1 MDLTH
6 IPLIE
11 VAFRVKRVTMD
22 VLNITLAAI
31 IGIASGGGL
40 VLLLIRYLATLEK
53 KRAQSEAKEI
63 IEKAKDAAELIEM
76 DQKERL
82 IEIEEELWTKN
93 EPEQLQIE
101 DRIEELEEL
110 IKERQ
115 SHNDSSI
122 SELKKKAEP
131 KINYLKNREDNH
143 HKSVNRLK
151 DLKNHSHQESEKVV
165 QALSHKLKSSKET
178 AKKELVTQM
187 VNEFDLQTQKNAS
200 QLISEVTATAEQR
213 AKRILAIVID
223 RFARPFCAERG
234 LGIVELTDDHARKNI
249 LDKNGTILK
258 QVQEIGG
265 CDLIT
270 DENELSISI
279 AGFDPVRRELTR
291 RLLEKLIK
299 ERKHLTPELVRRKGE
314 DTKRELFKQIKYDG
328 DMLAKELGLQNL
340 NPEIRRMMGSLRY
353 RYSFTQNQYFHC
365 GEVGWLCGLL
375 ASELD
380 LPIKAARRAGML
392 HDIGKSMDHALDGGH
407 AVIGADF
414 IKERGESAEIVH
426 AVRAHH
432 FDEAPSTDLAYMVI
446 TADAISGA
454 RPGARRSTIESY
466 TQKVTELEGIA
477 RSFDGVNDCYVLSGG
492 REVRVIADGKAINDT
507 RALELSKNIA
517 QRIENEV
524 SYPGQIKVVV
534 VRSTQINET
543 TRAY

>member
-1 MDLTH
+1 MD
-6 IPLIE
+6 I
-11 VAFRVKRVTMD
+11 
-22 VLNITLAAI
+22 LNITLAI
-31 IGIASGGGL
+31 LIGIGIGGAFT
-40 VLLLIRYLATLEK
+40 LLFIRYLATLEK
-53 KRAQSEAKEI
+53 KRAQIEAKEI
-63 IEKAKDAAELIEM
+63 IEKAKDTAEFIEM

-93 EPEQLQIE
+93 EPEQLKIE
-101 DRIEELEEL
+101 DRLEELEDL

-115 SHNDSSI
+115 SHSDTSI
-122 SELKKKAEP
+122 NELKKKAEP
-131 KINYLKNREDNH
+131 KINYLKNREDAH
-143 HKSVNRLK
+143 HKAQSKLK
-151 DLKNHSHQESEKVV
+151 DLKNQSHQESEKVIST
-165 QALSHKLKSSKET
+165 LSQKLKSSKEVF
-178 AKKELVTQM
+178 KKELIAQL
-187 VNEFDLQTQKNAS
+187 VNEFELSAQKNSSHFIA
-200 QLISEVTATAEQR
+200 EVTSTAEQR

-234 LGIVELTDDHARKNI
+234 LGHVEIPDDHTKKNL
-249 LDKNGTILK
+249 LDKNGMVLK

-265 CDLIT
+265 CDLIL
-270 DENELSISI
+270 DETETSIAI

-291 RLLEKLIK
+291 RILEKLIK
-299 ERKHLTPELVRRKGE
+299 EKKYLNPDLIRRKGE
-314 DTKRELFKQIKYDG
+314 DAKRELIKQIKYDG

-375 ASELD
+375 ASELE
-380 LPIKAARRAGML
+380 LPIKIARRAGML

-432 FDEAPSTDLAYMVI
+432 FDEAPSTDLAFLVI
-446 TADAISGA
+446 AADAISGA

-492 REVRVIADGKAINDT
+492 REVRVITDGKAINDT
-507 RALELSKNIA
+507 KALELSKNIA

-534 VRSTQINET
+534 VRSTQVNET